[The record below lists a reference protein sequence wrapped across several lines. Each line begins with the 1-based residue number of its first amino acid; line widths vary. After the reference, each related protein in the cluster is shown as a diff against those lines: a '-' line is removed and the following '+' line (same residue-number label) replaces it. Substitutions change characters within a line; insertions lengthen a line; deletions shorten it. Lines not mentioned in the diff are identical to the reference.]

1 MPNLFFRENAKM
13 ERKTHA
19 RRSSLAV
26 VAAAATAVSG
36 LTSLPTVMAFGASNG
51 VTSQPTQYVPSSVAS
66 PPMSFVGTGAIRKRP
81 LAVSASRIAGDDHH
95 DVYPHYNHALQP
107 MPFGQHSSASS
118 TYTGYHKSSL
128 ATSTLSMA
136 YDLTVDEYIRL
147 PSSQQLPSSQKDTA
161 ATSQG
166 GLADIASAV
175 MLITGNTV
183 GAGMMA
189 IPQIAAGPG
198 LGMSTALLG
207 GER

>member
-1 MPNLFFRENAKM
+1 M
-13 ERKTHA
+13 ERKPQA
-19 RRSSLAV
+19 RCSSLAV

-36 LTSLPTVMAFGASNG
+36 LASLPAIMAFDASNG
-51 VTSQPTQYVPSSVAS
+51 VTSQPTQYVPSSVAR
-66 PPMSFVGTGAIRKRP
+66 PPMSFVGIRKRP
-81 LAVSASRIAGDDHH
+81 LAALSPVSATRIAGDDHR
-95 DVYPHYNHALQP
+95 DVHPHYNHVLQP
-107 MPFGQHSSASS
+107 MPFGQHSS
-118 TYTGYHKSSL
+118 TFTGYHKSSL

-147 PSSQQLPSSQKDTA
+147 PSSQQLPSSQKDST

>member
-1 MPNLFFRENAKM
+1 MK
-13 ERKTHA
+13 RKANA

-36 LTSLPTVMAFGASNG
+36 LAPLPTVMAFGTPNG
-51 VTSQPTQYVPSSVAS
+51 VTSQPTQIAPSVAR
-66 PPMSFVGTGAIRKRP
+66 PPMSFLDTAAIRKRP
-81 LAVSASRIAGDDHH
+81 LALSSVSATRIAGDDHH
-95 DVYPHYNHALQP
+95 DVHPHYNHALQP
-107 MPFGQHSSASS
+107 MPFGQHSLALS

-136 YDLTVDEYIRL
+136 YDLTVDEYISL
-147 PSSQQLPSSQKDTA
+147 PSSQQLPSSRKDTTV
-161 ATSQG
+161 TSQG

-207 GER
+207 GK